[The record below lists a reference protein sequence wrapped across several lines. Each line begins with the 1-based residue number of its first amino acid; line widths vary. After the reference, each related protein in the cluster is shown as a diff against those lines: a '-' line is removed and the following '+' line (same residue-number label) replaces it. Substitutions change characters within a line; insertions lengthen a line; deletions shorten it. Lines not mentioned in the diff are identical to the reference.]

1 MRREYQYREIFM
13 KSKFKKDHYV
23 VVKKAIPKELA
34 TFMYNYLLMK
44 EEVLKHLLK
53 DKYISPYET
62 IHGFFGDGQAVDPK
76 AFCTYSDI
84 ANETMLLRCQPVLEK
99 HTGLKLV
106 PTYTYSRNYQRGNTL
121 RRHKDRPSCAVS
133 CTLNYGGQPW
143 PIYLDTTDPKIHSPS
158 QGQYKPIGKKG
169 VKVVLKPGDL
179 LIYKGCELEHWREA
193 FMGETCVQA
202 FLHYN
207 IEGSTHN
214 LYDNR
219 PHLGLPAWYKNNG

>member
-1 MRREYQYREIFM
+1 M

-84 ANETMLLRCQPVLEK
+84 AN
-99 HTGLKLV
+99 
-106 PTYTYSRNYQRGNTL
+106 
-121 RRHKDRPSCAVS
+121 
-133 CTLNYGGQPW
+133 
-143 PIYLDTTDPKIHSPS
+143 
-158 QGQYKPIGKKG
+158 
-169 VKVVLKPGDL
+169 
-179 LIYKGCELEHWREA
+179 
-193 FMGETCVQA
+193 
-202 FLHYN
+202 
-207 IEGSTHN
+207 
-214 LYDNR
+214 
-219 PHLGLPAWYKNNG
+219 